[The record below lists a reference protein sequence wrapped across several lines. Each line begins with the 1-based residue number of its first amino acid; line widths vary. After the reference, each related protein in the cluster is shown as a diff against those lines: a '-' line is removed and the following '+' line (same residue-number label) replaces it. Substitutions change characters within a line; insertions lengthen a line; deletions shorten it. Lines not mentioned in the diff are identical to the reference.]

1 MIIGYKFRDWIP
13 IGISAA
19 ILFYYLDPL
28 AFLTPVVTLILL
40 INFFIVGALLWWADG
55 YEREPG
61 RTILWSILWGGFVA
75 ITITGLTTP
84 GDSFLFLAAV
94 IEEASKLLG
103 LYWIFKRGSIHSA
116 TDALVMG
123 GFIGLGFTIF
133 EDFTYSAGADD
144 AIGIL
149 IYRGIFSVFAHTLFS
164 GIGAAI
170 MYILWKKLHGGGVI
184 LGFIISYMIHFLW
197 NASLSFDLAALSPI
211 VHLIV
216 YAFLP
221 PVVLLVTCI
230 MVRQKEVEHIRKNAD
245 LAVSRGLV
253 TSEVVDQIIHRSARR
268 NQLKGVWSYSKRNVY
283 KRALFA
289 DARRILELDRIQIET
304 LPSAPIEE
312 LGRSDDPWN

>member
-1 MIIGYKFRDWIP
+1 MIIGYKFRDWVP
-13 IGISAA
+13 IGISAL

-28 AFLTPVVTLILL
+28 AFLTPVVTIILFT
-40 INFFIVGALLWWADG
+40 NFLIVGGLLWWADG

-75 ITITGLTTP
+75 ITITSLTTP

-103 LYWIFKRGSIHSA
+103 LFWIFKRGSIHSA

-123 GFIGLGFTIF
+123 GFIGLGFTIL
-133 EDFTYSAGADD
+133 EDFTYSLGADD

-184 LGFIISYMIHFLW
+184 IGFIISYMIHFLW
-197 NASLSFDLAALSPI
+197 NLSLSFDLATLSPI

-216 YAFLP
+216 YAIMP

-230 MVRQKEVEHIRKNAD
+230 LVRRKELEHIKQNAEM
-245 LAVSRGLV
+245 AVSTGLV
-253 TSEVVDQIIHRSARR
+253 SSDLVNQIINRSARR
-268 NQLKGVWSYSKRNVY
+268 NQLHGVLSISKRNAY
-283 KRALFA
+283 RKSLATE
-289 DARRILELDRIQIET
+289 ARRILELDRISVET
-304 LPSAPIEE
+304 LPSAPIEQSD
-312 LGRSDDPWN
+312 RSDDPWN